1 MTSSSFHHY
10 SENAMNG
17 LRPAS
22 AFLIQFRTAGDPL
35 KDKLAGRIEHV
46 ASGKTANFD
55 SIHDLPE
62 LLREMLE
69 ESCGID
75 ADGF

>member
-1 MTSSSFHHY
+1 MTSSALCHY

-22 AFLIQFRTAGDPL
+22 AFLIQFRTDGDPL
-35 KDKLAGRIEHV
+35 KGKLAGRIEHV

-55 SIHDLPE
+55 SIHDLPD
-62 LLREMLE
+62 LLRQMLE
-69 ESCGID
+69 ESCWID
-75 ADGF
+75 ANGF